1 MDNFDLQL
9 FGDESPTYTT
19 TTNLQTVTYSTIVTL
34 VGEPA
39 QFGILDKF
47 YLDNMRAALPQDSVT
62 GAINLKQA
70 TNQKYQITGAVTGFF
85 EVGGDSASSVTIHA
99 AVGDALNELLD
110 DKFAPLNDKVDND
123 DFEDYKLQVSN
134 DLDDK
139 LNSSDFE
146 DYKTQASEDL
156 DAKLDSSDFDDYKN
170 EIEAYHA
177 EMDETITNI
186 KGGVHSI
193 QRTNDG
199 SIVFKDFDG
208 FGLFTIAGSSSYTVQ
223 SGN

>member
-9 FGDESPTYTT
+9 FGDGDTTVPSYTT
-19 TTNLQTVTYSTIVTL
+19 VFTYNTATTMQTVTYSTVVTL

-70 TNQKYQITGAVTGFF
+70 TNQKYQITGAIDGFF

-99 AVGDALNELLD
+99 AVGDALNDL
-110 DKFAPLNDKVDND
+110 LNDKIDR
-123 DFEDYKLQVSN
+123 F
-134 DLDDK
+134 DLNVFGDQIYD
-139 LNSSDFE
+139 
-146 DYKTQASEDL
+146 DL
-156 DAKLDSSDFDDYKN
+156 DAKLDSSNFDDYKN

-193 QRTNDG
+193 QRMNDG

>member
-9 FGDESPTYTT
+9 FGDGDTTVPTYTT
-19 TTNLQTVTYSTIVTL
+19 VFTYNTATTMQTVTYSTVVTL

-39 QFGILDKF
+39 QFSILDKF
-47 YLDNMRAALPQDSVT
+47 YLDNMRAALPQDTVT

-110 DKFAPLNDKVDND
+110 DKLAPFDDKVDN
-123 DFEDYKLQVSN
+123 
-134 DLDDK
+134 
-139 LNSSDFE
+139 SDFE
-146 DYKTQASEDL
+146 DYKTQAAEDL
-156 DAKLDSSDFDDYKN
+156 DAKLDFSDFDDYKN
-170 EIEAYHA
+170 EIEMYHA

-193 QRTNDG
+193 QRMNDG

>member
-9 FGDESPTYTT
+9 FGDGDTTVPTYTT
-19 TTNLQTVTYSTIVTL
+19 VFTYNTATTMQTVTYSTVVTL

-70 TNQKYQITGAVTGFF
+70 TNQKYQITGAIDGFF

-99 AVGDALNELLD
+99 AVGDALNDL
-110 DKFAPLNDKVDND
+110 LNDKIDR
-123 DFEDYKLQVSN
+123 F
-134 DLDDK
+134 DLNVFGDQIYD
-139 LNSSDFE
+139 
-146 DYKTQASEDL
+146 DL
-156 DAKLDSSDFDDYKN
+156 DAKLDSSNFDDYKN

-193 QRTNDG
+193 QRMNDG